1 MLKSVWS
8 MYSFSGVCIPS
19 LRNVYTLWSIY
30 TYLLRSV
37 YTDCIQIAITPQSGG
52 SSTLTPQSE
61 GNSAVRSLCRVESNR
76 HTLQRVDGTMYAL
89 CGAHAKWKHSTDF
102 IQLTNTL
109 QSKGN
114 HVHTLHLLYGLYAY
128 VSTPHSV
135 ERELCTYS
143 ADCILP
149 ANTPW
154 SGGTCT
160 QSAEYLQNSNSLR
173 TLYNLQTLCRVE
185 GTLH

>member
-37 YTDCIQIAITPQSGG
+37 YTDFIQIAITPQSGG

-76 HTLQRVDGTMYAL
+76 HTLQRVDGTLYAL
-89 CGAHAKWKHSTDF
+89 RGAHAK
-102 IQLTNTL
+102 
-109 QSKGN
+109 
-114 HVHTLHLLYGLYAY
+114 
-128 VSTPHSV
+128 
-135 ERELCTYS
+135 
-143 ADCILP
+143 
-149 ANTPW
+149 
-154 SGGTCT
+154 
-160 QSAEYLQNSNSLR
+160 
-173 TLYNLQTLCRVE
+173 
-185 GTLH
+185 